1 MRISE
6 AKQGEVVFAGDQAY
20 KIIEKITSGV
30 IVKNVET
37 SAVFLVTEDV
47 EVVSAEDKVQA
58 VLNKFIDKVGE
69 AFSKEM
75 ERLESEEYDY
85 DEEDEDEDDY
95 DEEDEEDEDED
106 DYDEEDEEDED
117 EDDYDEEDADE
128 ELYHECVEEVV
139 EDLKDNGLVE
149 AGEAA
154 ENILLDTE
162 ARYNATIVD
171 AIAKI
176 RMFRYS
182 EDPELLDDI
191 EETLFTLF

>member
-69 AFSKEM
+69 AFTKEM
-75 ERLESEEYDY
+75 GRLESD
-85 DEEDEDEDDY
+85 EDEDED
-95 DEEDEEDEDED
+95 EDEE
-106 DYDEEDEEDED
+106 
-117 EDDYDEEDADE
+117 YDEEDADE

-162 ARYNATIVD
+162 ARYNAAIVD

>member
-69 AFSKEM
+69 AFTKEM
-75 ERLESEEYDY
+75 ERLEDEDESAEAHSSYGEDEDEVDY
-85 DEEDEDEDDY
+85 DEEDA
-95 DEEDEEDEDED
+95 
-106 DYDEEDEEDED
+106 
-117 EDDYDEEDADE
+117 DEEDADE

-162 ARYNATIVD
+162 ARYNAAIVD

>member
-47 EVVSAEDKVQA
+47 EVVSAEDKVQT

-69 AFSKEM
+69 AFTKEM
-75 ERLESEEYDY
+75 ERLESD
-85 DEEDEDEDDY
+85 
-95 DEEDEEDEDED
+95 
-106 DYDEEDEEDED
+106 DED

-162 ARYNATIVD
+162 ARYNAAIVD

-182 EDPELLDDI
+182 EDPELLDDV

>member
-69 AFSKEM
+69 AFTKEM
-75 ERLESEEYDY
+75 DRLESDEEDEDSDY
-85 DEEDEDEDDY
+85 DEEDA
-95 DEEDEEDEDED
+95 
-106 DYDEEDEEDED
+106 DED

-154 ENILLDTE
+154 ENILLDTG
-162 ARYNATIVD
+162 ARYNAAIVD

>member
-47 EVVSAEDKVQA
+47 EVVSAEDKVQT

-69 AFSKEM
+69 AFTKEM
-75 ERLESEEYDY
+75 ERLVSDEEDEDSDY
-85 DEEDEDEDDY
+85 DEEDA
-95 DEEDEEDEDED
+95 
-106 DYDEEDEEDED
+106 DED

-162 ARYNATIVD
+162 ARYNAAIVD

-182 EDPELLDDI
+182 EDPELLDDV

>member
-69 AFSKEM
+69 AFTKEM
-75 ERLESEEYDY
+75 ERLES
-85 DEEDEDEDDY
+85 DEEDEDEDESAEAHSSY
-95 DEEDEEDEDED
+95 GED
-106 DYDEEDEEDED
+106 EDED

-149 AGEAA
+149 ACEAA

-162 ARYNATIVD
+162 ARYNAAIVD

>member
-69 AFSKEM
+69 AFTKEM
-75 ERLESEEYDY
+75 DRLES
-85 DEEDEDEDDY
+85 
-95 DEEDEEDEDED
+95 
-106 DYDEEDEEDED
+106 DEEDED

-162 ARYNATIVD
+162 ARYNAAIVD

>member
-69 AFSKEM
+69 AFTKEM
-75 ERLESEEYDY
+75 ERLESD
-85 DEEDEDEDDY
+85 DDEDEDEDESAEAY
-95 DEEDEEDEDED
+95 SSYGEDEDED
-106 DYDEEDEEDED
+106 EDEE
-117 EDDYDEEDADE
+117 YDEEDADE

-162 ARYNATIVD
+162 ARYNAAIVD

>member
-6 AKQGEVVFAGDQAY
+6 AKQGDVVFQGDQAY
-20 KIIEKITSGV
+20 KIVEKINSGV
-30 IVKNVET
+30 IVRSVDTN
-37 SAVFLVTEDV
+37 AIYLITEDL
-47 EVVSAEDKVQA
+47 EVTGAEEKVSETID
-58 VLNKFIDKVGE
+58 KFIKLVCGDRQ
-69 AFSKEM
+69 
-75 ERLESEEYDY
+75 ERSEIEIDESS
-85 DEEDEDEDDY
+85 EEDEDESA
-95 DEEDEEDEDED
+95 EAHSSFGED
-106 DYDEEDEEDED
+106 DYE
-117 EDDYDEEDADE
+117 EEDADE

-162 ARYNATIVD
+162 ARYNAAIVD

>member
-69 AFSKEM
+69 SFTKELGS
-75 ERLESEEYDY
+75 LEEDDDESDY
-85 DEEDEDEDDY
+85 DEEDED
-95 DEEDEEDEDED
+95 
-106 DYDEEDEEDED
+106 DED

-139 EDLKDNGLVE
+139 EDLKDNGLVD
-149 AGEAA
+149 AA
-154 ENILLDTE
+154 ESAEAVLLDTE
-162 ARYNATIVD
+162 ARYNAAIVD

>member
-37 SAVFLVTEDV
+37 SAVFLVIEDV

-69 AFSKEM
+69 AFTKEM
-75 ERLESEEYDY
+75 ERLESDDEYESAKAHGSYGEEEYD
-85 DEEDEDEDDY
+85 DEDEDESAEAHSSY
-95 DEEDEEDEDED
+95 GEDEEE
-106 DYDEEDEEDED
+106 
-117 EDDYDEEDADE
+117 YDEEDADE

-162 ARYNATIVD
+162 ARYNAAIVD

>member
-6 AKQGEVVFAGDQAY
+6 AKQGEVVCYGNYYFKVLIAATNGIVVENVNTKTIQVLDPNT
-20 KIIEKITSGV
+20 EV
-30 IVKNVET
+30 IP
-37 SAVFLVTEDV
+37 
-47 EVVSAEDKVQA
+47 AEEMVQK
-58 VLNKFIDKVGE
+58 VLNQFVDAVN
-69 AFSKEM
+69 
-75 ERLESEEYDY
+75 ERLSELADCD
-85 DEEDEDEDDY
+85 DEDEDEDEDD
-95 DEEDEEDEDED
+95 EDED
-106 DYDEEDEEDED
+106 DYE
-117 EDDYDEEDADE
+117 EEDADE

-162 ARYNATIVD
+162 ARYNAAIVD

>member
-37 SAVFLVTEDV
+37 SAVFLVIEDV

-69 AFSKEM
+69 AFTKE
-75 ERLESEEYDY
+75 LESDENAVNTESHNGY
-85 DEEDEDEDDY
+85 DEDEDEDEDDY
-95 DEEDEEDEDED
+95 DED
-106 DYDEEDEEDED
+106 
-117 EDDYDEEDADE
+117 DADE

-162 ARYNATIVD
+162 ARYNAAIVD

>member
-47 EVVSAEDKVQA
+47 EVVSAEDKAQA

-69 AFSKEM
+69 AFTKELGS
-75 ERLESEEYDY
+75 LESDDDHEEEY
-85 DEEDEDEDDY
+85 DEEDEDDY
-95 DEEDEEDEDED
+95 EEE
-106 DYDEEDEEDED
+106 
-117 EDDYDEEDADE
+117 YDEEDADE

-162 ARYNATIVD
+162 ARYNAAIVD

>member
-69 AFSKEM
+69 AFTKELGS
-75 ERLESEEYDY
+75 LEDDDHEEEYN
-85 DEEDEDEDDY
+85 
-95 DEEDEEDEDED
+95 
-106 DYDEEDEEDED
+106 
-117 EDDYDEEDADE
+117 EEDADE

-162 ARYNATIVD
+162 ARYNAAIVD

>member
-6 AKQGEVVFAGDQAY
+6 TKQGEVVFAGDQAY

-69 AFSKEM
+69 AFTKELGS
-75 ERLESEEYDY
+75 LES
-85 DEEDEDEDDY
+85 DEEDEDSDY
-95 DEEDEEDEDED
+95 DED
-106 DYDEEDEEDED
+106 DY
-117 EDDYDEEDADE
+117 DE

-139 EDLKDNGLVE
+139 EGLKDNGLVE

-154 ENILLDTE
+154 ENILIDTE
-162 ARYNATIVD
+162 AHYNAAIVD

>member
-69 AFSKEM
+69 AFTKEM
-75 ERLESEEYDY
+75 ERLED
-85 DEEDEDEDDY
+85 DDDHEDEDED
-95 DEEDEEDEDED
+95 EE
-106 DYDEEDEEDED
+106 
-117 EDDYDEEDADE
+117 YDEEDADE

-162 ARYNATIVD
+162 ARYNAAIVD

>member
-69 AFSKEM
+69 AFAKEM
-75 ERLESEEYDY
+75 DRLES
-85 DEEDEDEDDY
+85 DEEDEDSDY
-95 DEEDEEDEDED
+95 DEDEGEG
-106 DYDEEDEEDED
+106 

-162 ARYNATIVD
+162 ARYNAAIVD

>member
-6 AKQGEVVFAGDQAY
+6 AKQGEVVCYGNYYF
-20 KIIEKITSGV
+20 KILIAVTNGIVVENVNTKTVQVLDPNTEV
-30 IVKNVET
+30 IP
-37 SAVFLVTEDV
+37 
-47 EVVSAEDKVQA
+47 AEEMVQK
-58 VLNKFIDKVGE
+58 VLNQFVDAVN
-69 AFSKEM
+69 
-75 ERLESEEYDY
+75 ERLSELADC
-85 DEEDEDEDDY
+85 DEDDDEDESA
-95 DEEDEEDEDED
+95 EAHSSFGED
-106 DYDEEDEEDED
+106 DYE
-117 EDDYDEEDADE
+117 EEDADE

-162 ARYNATIVD
+162 ARYNAAIVD

>member
-69 AFSKEM
+69 AFTKE
-75 ERLESEEYDY
+75 LGSL
-85 DEEDEDEDDY
+85 EDEDD
-95 DEEDEEDEDED
+95 EDNGYDED
-106 DYDEEDEEDED
+106 DDED

-162 ARYNATIVD
+162 ARYNAAIVD

>member
-69 AFSKEM
+69 AFTKELGS
-75 ERLESEEYDY
+75 LESD
-85 DEEDEDEDDY
+85 DESDENAVNTESY
-95 DEEDEEDEDED
+95 
-106 DYDEEDEEDED
+106 DEEDED

-162 ARYNATIVD
+162 ARYNAAIVD

>member
-95 DEEDEEDEDED
+95 DEED
-106 DYDEEDEEDED
+106 
-117 EDDYDEEDADE
+117 ADE

>member
-69 AFSKEM
+69 AFSKELGS
-75 ERLESEEYDY
+75 LEEDD
-85 DEEDEDEDDY
+85 DEED
-95 DEEDEEDEDED
+95 
-106 DYDEEDEEDED
+106 EDED

-154 ENILLDTE
+154 ENILLNTE
-162 ARYNATIVD
+162 ARYNAAIVD

>member
-6 AKQGEVVFAGDQAY
+6 AKQGDVVFQGDHAY
-20 KIIEKITSGV
+20 KIVEKINSGI
-30 IVKNVET
+30 IVKSVDTE
-37 SAVFLVTEDV
+37 AIYLITEDL
-47 EVVSAEDKVQA
+47 EVMGAEEKVSQTLD
-58 VLNKFIDKVGE
+58 KFIQVVCGHHQE
-69 AFSKEM
+69 N
-75 ERLESEEYDY
+75 ESEHEESDESHSTDGADEY
-85 DEEDEDEDDY
+85 DEDEY
-95 DEEDEEDEDED
+95 
-106 DYDEEDEEDED
+106 

-162 ARYNATIVD
+162 ARYNAAIVD

>member
-69 AFSKEM
+69 AFTKELGS
-75 ERLESEEYDY
+75 LEDDDESAEAHSTDGADEYD
-85 DEEDEDEDDY
+85 
-95 DEEDEEDEDED
+95 
-106 DYDEEDEEDED
+106 EDED

-149 AGEAA
+149 ACEAA

-162 ARYNATIVD
+162 ARYNAAIVD

>member
-1 MRISE
+1 MRINE

-69 AFSKEM
+69 AFTKELGS
-75 ERLESEEYDY
+75 LESDD
-85 DEEDEDEDDY
+85 DESAEAHSSFGEDEY
-95 DEEDEEDEDED
+95 
-106 DYDEEDEEDED
+106 DEEDED

-162 ARYNATIVD
+162 ARYNAAIVD

>member
-69 AFSKEM
+69 AFTKELGS
-75 ERLESEEYDY
+75 LES
-85 DEEDEDEDDY
+85 DEDESAEAHNGY
-95 DEEDEEDEDED
+95 DED
-106 DYDEEDEEDED
+106 EDED

-162 ARYNATIVD
+162 ARYNAAIVD

>member
-69 AFSKEM
+69 AFTKEM
-75 ERLESEEYDY
+75 ERLED
-85 DEEDEDEDDY
+85 DEDEDEDESDESHNGY
-95 DEEDEEDEDED
+95 DEDEDED
-106 DYDEEDEEDED
+106 EDEE
-117 EDDYDEEDADE
+117 YDEEDADE

-162 ARYNATIVD
+162 ARYNAAIVD

>member
-6 AKQGEVVFAGDQAY
+6 AKQGEVVFVGDQAY

-69 AFSKEM
+69 AFTKELGS
-75 ERLESEEYDY
+75 LEDDDHEEEY
-85 DEEDEDEDDY
+85 DEEDEDED
-95 DEEDEEDEDED
+95 EE
-106 DYDEEDEEDED
+106 
-117 EDDYDEEDADE
+117 YDEEDADE

-162 ARYNATIVD
+162 ARYNAAIVD

>member
-69 AFSKEM
+69 AFTKELGS
-75 ERLESEEYDY
+75 LEEDDDESAEAHSSFGEDEYDED
-85 DEEDEDEDDY
+85 DEEDEC
-95 DEEDEEDEDED
+95 
-106 DYDEEDEEDED
+106 
-117 EDDYDEEDADE
+117 DEEDADE

-162 ARYNATIVD
+162 ARYNAAIVD

>member
-47 EVVSAEDKVQA
+47 DVVSAEDKVQA

-69 AFSKEM
+69 AFTKEM
-75 ERLESEEYDY
+75 ERLESDDESDESRNGYDED
-85 DEEDEDEDDY
+85 DEEDA
-95 DEEDEEDEDED
+95 DEEL
-106 DYDEEDEEDED
+106 YH
-117 EDDYDEEDADE
+117 EEDADE

-162 ARYNATIVD
+162 ARYNAAIVD